1 MIIIEIG
8 LAHDGSLG
16 TAHSY
21 IDALANS
28 GTDAIKFQT
37 HIADAESSDFE
48 PFRVNFS
55 KQDETRQQYWKRT
68 EFTIEQW
75 MGLKKH
81 CEDLNIE
88 FISTPSSISAVELLE
103 KLNVARYKVG
113 SGDTTNLLLLKR
125 LGITKKPILL
135 SSGMSSFDEL
145 EKAITFLE
153 KFGNPLTL
161 MQCTSKYPTSPK
173 EWGLNNIQELKSRF
187 ELPVGFS
194 DHSGTIYA
202 SLAAAAMGAEV
213 FEFHV
218 VFDKRQFGPDVSSSI
233 TIDQVKILTD
243 GIKAIQIA
251 MNNPLNKDN
260 ISQFEDLKNM
270 FGKSLSVNKNKKAC
284 KIIEFDDLE
293 SKKPSEYGIPAIEF
307 EKVIGKTL
315 NKNLAKW
322 SFLNWE
328 DLDE

>member
-1 MIIIEIG
+1 MIIAEIG

-21 IDALANS
+21 IDALDNS
-28 GTDAIKFQT
+28 GADAIKFQT

-55 KQDETRQQYWKRT
+55 KQDKTRQQYWKRT

-88 FISTPSSISAVELLE
+88 FISTPSSISAVEFLE
-103 KLNVARYKVG
+103 KLNVARFKVG
-113 SGDTTNLLLLKR
+113 SGDTSNLLLLKR
-125 LGITKKPILL
+125 LGKTRKPILL

-145 EKAITFLE
+145 ETSIAFLR
-153 KFGNPLTL
+153 KFGNPLTI
-161 MQCTSKYPTSPK
+161 MQCTSKYPTDPK
-173 EWGLNNIQELKSRF
+173 DWGLNVIQELKNRF

-202 SLAAAAMGAEV
+202 CLAAAVMGAEV

-233 TIDQVKILTD
+233 PIDQVKFLTD
-243 GIKAIQIA
+243 GIKAIQTA
-251 MNNPLNKDN
+251 MNSPLNKDN
-260 ISQFEDLKNM
+260 ISQFDDLKNM
-270 FGKSLSVNKNKKAC
+270 FGKSLSVNKYKKAGE
-284 KIIEFDDLE
+284 IIGFDDLE

-307 EKVIGKTL
+307 EKVIGKIL

-328 DLDE
+328 DLDG

>member
-21 IDALANS
+21 IDVLANS

-37 HIADAESSDFE
+37 HKADAESSDFE
-48 PFRVNFS
+48 PFRVKFS
-55 KQDETRQQYWKRT
+55 KQDKTRQQYWKRT

-173 EWGLNNIQELKSRF
+173 EWGLNNIQELKKRF

-202 SLAAAAMGAEV
+202 CLAATVMGAEV

-243 GIKAIQIA
+243 GIKSIQTA

-270 FGKSLSVNKNKKAC
+270 FGKSLSVNKNKKTGE
-284 KIIEFDDLE
+284 IIEFDDLE

>member
-173 EWGLNNIQELKSRF
+173 EWGLNNIQELKKRF

-202 SLAAAAMGAEV
+202 CLAATVMGAEV

-243 GIKAIQIA
+243 GIKAIQTA

-270 FGKSLSVNKNKKAC
+270 FGKSLSVNKNKKTGE
-284 KIIEFDDLE
+284 IIEFDDLE

-328 DLDE
+328 DFDE

>member
-1 MIIIEIG
+1 MIIAEIG
-8 LAHDGSLG
+8 LSHDGSLG

-103 KLNVARYKVG
+103 KLNVARFKVG
-113 SGDTTNLLLLKR
+113 SGDTSNLLLLKR
-125 LGITKKPILL
+125 LGKTRKPILL
-135 SSGMSSFDEL
+135 SSGMSSFEEL
-145 EKAITFLE
+145 ETSIVFLR
-153 KFGNPLTL
+153 KFGNPLTI
-161 MQCTSKYPTSPK
+161 MQCTSKYPTGPK
-173 EWGLNNIQELKSRF
+173 DWGLNVIQELKNRF

-202 SLAAAAMGAEV
+202 CLAAAVMGAEV

-233 TIDQVKILTD
+233 TIDQVKILTE
-243 GIKAIQIA
+243 GIKAIQTA
-251 MNNPLNKDN
+251 MNNPLNKNN
-260 ISQFEDLKNM
+260 ISQCEDLKKM
-270 FGKSLSVNKNKKAC
+270 FGKSLSVNKNKKAGE
-284 KIIEFDDLE
+284 IIKFEDLE

-328 DLDE
+328 DLD

>member
-1 MIIIEIG
+1 MLIAEIG
-8 LAHDGSLG
+8 LSHEGSLG
-16 TAHSY
+16 TAHAY
-21 IDALANS
+21 IDALVNS
-28 GTDAIKFQT
+28 GADAIKFQT

-103 KLNVARYKVG
+103 KLNIARYKVG
-113 SGDTTNLLLLKR
+113 SGDTTNLLLLQR

-173 EWGLNNIQELKSRF
+173 EWGLNNIQELKKRF

-202 SLAAAAMGAEV
+202 CLAAAVMGAEV

-243 GIKAIQIA
+243 GIKAIQTA

-270 FGKSLSVNKNKKAC
+270 FGKSLSVNKNKKAGE
-284 KIIEFDDLE
+284 IIEFDDLE

>member
-1 MIIIEIG
+1 MIIAEIG
-8 LAHDGSLG
+8 QAHDGSLG
-16 TAHSY
+16 TAHAY

-28 GTDAIKFQT
+28 GADAIKFQT

-48 PFRVNFS
+48 SFRVNFS
-55 KQDETRQQYWKRT
+55 KQDKTRQQYWKRT

-173 EWGLNNIQELKSRF
+173 EWGLNIILELMNRF
-187 ELPVGFS
+187 NLPVGFS

-218 VFDKRQFGPDVSSSI
+218 VFDKGQFGPDVSSSI
-233 TIDQVKILTD
+233 TIDQVKILTE
-243 GIKAIQIA
+243 GIKAIQTA

-270 FGKSLSVNKNKKAC
+270 FGKSLSVNKNKKAGE
-284 KIIEFDDLE
+284 IIEFDDLE

>member
-103 KLNVARYKVG
+103 KLNVVRYKVG

-173 EWGLNNIQELKSRF
+173 EWGLNNIQELKKRF

-202 SLAAAAMGAEV
+202 CLAATVMGAEV

-243 GIKAIQIA
+243 GIKAIQTA

-270 FGKSLSVNKNKKAC
+270 FGKSLSVNKNKKAGE
-284 KIIEFDDLE
+284 IIEFDDLE

>member
-1 MIIIEIG
+1 MIIAEIG
-8 LAHDGSLG
+8 LSHDGSLG

-28 GTDAIKFQT
+28 GADAIKFQT

-55 KQDETRQQYWKRT
+55 KQDKTRQQYWKRT

-103 KLNVARYKVG
+103 KLNVARFKVG
-113 SGDTTNLLLLKR
+113 SGDTSNLLLLKR
-125 LGITKKPILL
+125 LGKTRKPILL
-135 SSGMSSFDEL
+135 SSGMSSFEEL
-145 EKAITFLE
+145 ETSIVFLR
-153 KFGNPLTL
+153 KFGNPLTI
-161 MQCTSKYPTSPK
+161 MQCTSKYPTGPK
-173 EWGLNNIQELKSRF
+173 DWGLNVIQELKNRF

-202 SLAAAAMGAEV
+202 SLAAAVMGAEV

-233 TIDQVKILTD
+233 TIDQVKILTE
-243 GIKAIQIA
+243 GIKAIQTA
-251 MNNPLNKDN
+251 MNNPLNKNN
-260 ISQFEDLKNM
+260 ISQCEDLKKM
-270 FGKSLSVNKNKKAC
+270 FGKSLSVNKNKKAGE
-284 KIIEFDDLE
+284 IIKFEDLE
-293 SKKPSEYGIPAIEF
+293 SKKPSEYGISAIEF

-328 DLDE
+328 DLD